1 MDLDNLHAVSAVDG
15 ARLIRDGV
23 ITSQQLVEACLERIR
38 AVDKDVMAWAFLDPE
53 YALSQAKAADEQRGS
68 GAVLGPLHGVP
79 VGIKDIIDTADMPTE
94 NGSPLHAGRT
104 PSRDASVVTMLRQAG
119 AVIMGKTVT
128 TEFASGASGKT
139 RNPHN
144 AAHTPG
150 GSSSG
155 SAAGVAAGMVPL
167 ALGSQTGGSVIRPA
181 SFCGVYA
188 IKPTHGLISRHGMW
202 RLSRWL
208 DHVGIFARSIE
219 DLALCLEQ
227 VVGYDE
233 RDPDSLRRARVPY
246 QAVAM
251 EEPPLTP
258 VLAFV
263 KTPRWDRVDADA
275 REAFGE
281 LAEHLGAQLE
291 EVDVAALADAWDW
304 HRTIMEVEMADSF
317 AREWDKGRDLL
328 SPRLRGRIERGR
340 ELKAAEYLAARTRAK
355 ELVAGLVEMFEQR
368 YDAILTT
375 PATGTAPLGL
385 ESTGDAMFNA
395 IWTLCGVPAVTVPL
409 MRGANGLPLGVQLV
423 GPPHGDARLLRTARW
438 LVSRAAA

>member
-1 MDLDNLHAVSAVDG
+1 
-15 ARLIRDGV
+15 
-23 ITSQQLVEACLERIR
+23 
-38 AVDKDVMAWAFLDPE
+38 
-53 YALSQAKAADEQRGS
+53 
-68 GAVLGPLHGVP
+68 
-79 VGIKDIIDTADMPTE
+79 
-94 NGSPLHAGRT
+94 
-104 PSRDASVVTMLRQAG
+104 
-119 AVIMGKTVT
+119 
-128 TEFASGASGKT
+128 
-139 RNPHN
+139 
-144 AAHTPG
+144 
-150 GSSSG
+150 
-155 SAAGVAAGMVPL
+155 
-167 ALGSQTGGSVIRPA
+167 
-181 SFCGVYA
+181 
-188 IKPTHGLISRHGMW
+188 
-202 RLSRWL
+202 
-208 DHVGIFARSIE
+208 
-219 DLALCLEQ
+219 
-227 VVGYDE
+227 
-233 RDPDSLRRARVPY
+233 
-246 QAVAM
+246 M

-438 LVSRAAA
+438 LVTRAAA